1 MATAGVIART
11 TVPARTE
18 AIIRDVPARREAKQ
32 AGIPGSQEARPAAAW
47 DGEDRYRMIAEAAYL
62 RAEQRGFVPGSEMA
76 DWLAAELE
84 VDDILAAADAPDR
97 A

>member
-1 MATAGVIART
+1 MATVEVVART
-11 TVPARTE
+11 AVPARTE
-18 AIIRDVPARREAKQ
+18 AGVREVPVRREAKQ
-32 AGIPGSQEARPAAAW
+32 GGSPGSPKIRPAAAW

-62 RAEQRGFVPGSEMA
+62 RAEQRGFVPGSELA

-84 VDDILAAADAPDR
+84 VDDILEVADLPDR

>member
-18 AIIRDVPARREAKQ
+18 AAVREVPARREA
-32 AGIPGSQEARPAAAW
+32 AARE
-47 DGEDRYRMIAEAAYL
+47 GEDRYRMIAEAAYL
-62 RAEQRGFVPGSEMA
+62 RAEQRGFVPGSELA

-84 VDDILAAADAPDR
+84 VDDILKVADLPVR